1 MSALPSSRGLV
12 ARGLFL
18 CLLFSSFAEPGMA
31 QDNGTVST
39 IPVESL
45 PETAQTKGKEGSVKQ
60 LEAVQVTGSRVK
72 RADIETET
80 PVVTL
85 TKKELERTGLTSIG
99 DILQTLPSAG
109 SAFNTTI
116 NNGGTGATEVDL
128 RNLGSNRVLVLVDGH
143 RWVSGLRS
151 LSTNSV
157 DLNTVPF
164 EIIDRVDVLL
174 DGASAIYGSDA
185 ITGVVNII
193 TKKDFEGVALKA
205 QYGSYTQGDGA
216 ETLISASAGKGFDF
230 LPGGRT
236 SIFANLSY
244 KDQQPIFAGNRD
256 LSFDPLFGTG
266 LTRASTFLPEGRM
279 LFVPDPSTV
288 RSPNDIRNNAMAC
301 PSLARSVAE
310 GQINGTE
317 TAPLPRPPPVMLPS
331 QLDMLP
337 ANVNLCDLTHIT
349 NAMQGVTDYRQF
361 QDPADRY
368 NYTLTNYLST
378 PLQTTDG
385 FVALSHELGSFARF
399 SAQYLYS
406 ERKSKQQLAPQPIC
420 IGEIC
425 PIIGGFIPSTQIP
438 DATGAVNPISYNQ
451 ASYVT
456 ASSPF
461 NPFGQVIG
469 CTNTSR
475 SVNPCT
481 DNQNPTNDPNA
492 AAGLY
497 GTGAILRRMTEGDP
511 RIQLQTV
518 PTQMMRLGLDGRFD
532 ALQLPVE
539 WEVGY
544 SYGVSE
550 QSQTLLNNYDMAKIL
565 LGTSNACATTAGCVP
580 LNFLGGPGSFTRP
593 MLDYVQIDEF
603 SKTRQTQTDLYLNL
617 STTVP
622 MEGLLAAPLGIAMG
636 VERRTSHYKDSP
648 ALAAINNTTSGLTS
662 KPTEGTVS
670 SREYFLELQL
680 PLIKD
685 LPFAHELT
693 VSLAGRLSDYKNIG
707 ISQNGKAGLAWRPI
721 KSVLLRSTFS
731 TSFRAP
737 DVGNLFLAN
746 AGSYPALVDP
756 CVVDPE
762 NNERNAGS
770 NADRNCTAD
779 GVSNEITQVA
789 VQILSPFVG
798 NPNLKPET
806 SHSFTGG
813 IVLSPVSVQG
823 LDLSV
828 DYYRIRLD
836 NFITAPGGQTILDN
850 CYKVAT
856 GARRDCELIQRTSN
870 GSLLQVTNVFQNF
883 PRIVTSGVDYQLSYA
898 LPSKLIPALS
908 ELGKFKFVTSAS
920 FLSSY
925 NIYETGPDGVSLRK
939 DDSAGSTAGTLTN
952 LGNLTRWKINP
963 SLQWNRGSLS
973 ASWNTRVLWGVTET
987 CDDGITPSLTSYGF
1001 CSDPNHLTQDGESEP
1016 RRRVKMGVK
1025 HDVQAAYTYK
1035 PSQASVTL
1043 GVRNV
1048 LDNDP
1053 PVCYSCTNSF
1063 DPSYWI
1069 PGVLPYLNLKKD
1081 F

>member
-18 CLLFSSFAEPGMA
+18 FLGFSSFAGLAMA
-31 QDNGTVST
+31 QDGNSTVST

-45 PETAQTKGKEGSVKQ
+45 PETPKANGKESSVKQ

-157 DLNTVPF
+157 DLNTIPY
-164 EIIDRVDVLL
+164 EIIERVDVLL

-216 ETLISASAGKGFDF
+216 ETLISASAGKSFDF

-236 SIFANLSY
+236 SIFGNLSY
-244 KDQQPIFAGNRD
+244 KDQQPIFAGTRD
-256 LSFDPLFGTG
+256 LSRDPLFGTG

-279 LFVPDPSTV
+279 LFVSDPSTI
-288 RSPNDIRNNAMAC
+288 RSANDIRNNASAC
-301 PSLARSVAE
+301 PSLAPSVAQ
-310 GQINGTE
+310 GALDDNGVPVT
-317 TAPLPRPPPVMLPS
+317 LPP
-331 QLDMLP
+331 QLEMVPNNL
-337 ANVNLCDLTHIT
+337 NLCDLTHIT
-349 NAMQGVTDYRQF
+349 NATQGVADYRQF

-378 PLQTTDG
+378 PLQTMDG
-385 FVALSHELGSFARF
+385 FVAVSHEFGSIARF

-425 PIIGGFIPSTQIP
+425 PIIGGFIPSTQVP
-438 DATGAVNPISYNQ
+438 DAMGAVNPISYNQ

-469 CTNTSR
+469 CTNTIR

-481 DNQNPTNDPNA
+481 DNTNASNNGNVTGPA
-492 AAGLY
+492 GQTGLY

-539 WEVGY
+539 WELGY

-565 LGTSNACATTAGCVP
+565 LGTSNACATTPGCVQ

-593 MLDYVQIDEF
+593 MLDYVQIDEY
-603 SKTRQTQTDLYLNL
+603 STTRQTQTDLYLNL
-617 STTVP
+617 STTIP
-622 MEGLLAAPLGIAMG
+622 MEGLLAAPLGVAMG
-636 VERRTSHYKDSP
+636 AERRTSHYKDSP
-648 ALAAINNTTSGLTS
+648 ALAAIDNTTSGLTS

-685 LPFAHELT
+685 LPFAHEVTL
-693 VSLAGRLSDYKNIG
+693 SLAGRLSDYKNIG

-737 DVGNLFLAN
+737 DVGNLFLSN

-756 CVVDPE
+756 CVVDPA
-762 NNERNAGS
+762 NNERNDGS

-823 LDLSV
+823 LDFSV

-850 CYKVAT
+850 CYKVAA

-883 PRIVTSGVDYQLSYA
+883 PKIVTSGVDYQLGYA
-898 LPSKLIPALS
+898 LPSRLIPALS
-908 ELGKFKFVTSAS
+908 DLGKFKFVASAS

-925 NIYETGPDGVSLRK
+925 NIYETGPDGVTLRK

-963 SLQWNRGSLS
+963 SLQWNRGPFN
-973 ASWNTRVLWGVTET
+973 ASWNTRILWGVTET

-1043 GVRNV
+1043 GVKNV